1 MKFFSILFASA
12 FSGIS
17 MIILPLSAYALG
29 MMMRLPF
36 FGNDTTKV
44 TGLLL
49 LIFGLFIFAYC
60 SRLFKNIGNGTPV
73 PVEPPKEL
81 VIEGLYRKS
90 RNPIYIGYWLILI
103 GESLFLGQSL
113 VLLYAILFIFT
124 LHLYIVFVEEKE
136 LVKRFGD
143 DYKKYLQ
150 KVPRYF

>member
-1 MKFFSILFASA
+1 
-12 FSGIS
+12 
-17 MIILPLSAYALG
+17 MIILPLSAYSLG
-29 MMMRLPF
+29 GMMRLPF
-36 FGNDTTKV
+36 FGNSTTKA

-49 LIFGLFIFAYC
+49 LIFGLFIFTYC
-60 SRLFKNIGNGTPV
+60 SSLFKNIGKGTPV

-113 VLLYAILFIFT
+113 VFLYAILFIFS